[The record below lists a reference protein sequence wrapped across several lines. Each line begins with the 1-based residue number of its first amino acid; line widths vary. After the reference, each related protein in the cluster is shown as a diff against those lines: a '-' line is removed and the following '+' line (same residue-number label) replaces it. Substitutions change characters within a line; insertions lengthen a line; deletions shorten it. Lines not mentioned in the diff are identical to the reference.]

1 MLNNFITKYSDK
13 TEGTISCFDRII
25 ISGSLSNWG
34 YAEAMKSYLLINDI
48 KIFDYRKFAKQFNE
62 QIRERVE
69 SVCKEQ
75 NIEIEHIRSPK
86 KFDKQL
92 NIQKIL
98 DKRGYAPGIVKV
110 FTSSEI
116 CDSYDP
122 VFCKEKNVPVLKS
135 STSKCI
141 HYYIYFIDIIL
152 GLCFLRIPTWLPCRV
167 QFYFNGHKYLEHK
180 LKNNEIEYQTED
192 NAFVYISD
200 YQKAQKLS
208 DDFRV
213 QDLHQWLDI
222 IINRYIP
229 FLKTTNQR
237 YNWVITQSEYATDII
252 FKCSKVSSK
261 IYEDLV
267 YTAIHSVKPGNIST
281 FFSRKLAAGYE
292 AEVGTKYNKQIHGT
306 RIKHFMGA
314 NSIKMYDKG
323 KKILRIETTINNVGQ
338 FIIYREVLTRS
349 GKTVRRFTKMK
360 KSIYS
365 FYDLGKECRKSNSRY
380 LDFLASLTDNSDGK
394 KNLDKVSGK
403 KMENNRSY
411 KGFNFFDKLDSD
423 ILRVLSSGEF
433 NIHGFRNKY
442 LRKRLKHEL
451 SSSQVSRILKR
462 LLLFKLIK
470 KIKGT
475 FKYYLTKLGKKVI
488 SAGLVYKELYI
499 IPSLA

>member
-13 TEGTISCFDRII
+13 IEGTISCFDRVI
-25 ISGSLSNWG
+25 ISGSLSSWG
-34 YAEAMKSYLLINDI
+34 YAGAMKSYLLNNDI
-48 KIFDYRKFAKQFNE
+48 KIFNYPIFAKQYNE

-69 SVCKEQ
+69 SICKEQ

-98 DKRGYAPGIVKV
+98 DKRGYEPGIVKV
-110 FTSSEI
+110 YTSMEI
-116 CDSYDP
+116 CDSYYPDRENNLP
-122 VFCKEKNVPVLKS
+122 VIKS
-135 STSKCI
+135 DTAKCI
-141 HYYIYFIDIIL
+141 HYYIYFIDKTL
-152 GLCFLRIPTWLPCRV
+152 GLCFLKIPTWLPCRV
-167 QFYFNGHKYLEHK
+167 QFYFNGHKYLEYK
-180 LKNNEIEYQTED
+180 LKNSGIEYQTED

-200 YQKAQKLS
+200 YQKAQELS
-208 DDFRV
+208 DDFRS

-252 FKCSKVSSK
+252 FKCSEVSRE

-267 YTAIHSVKPGNIST
+267 FKSIHSVKPENIAT

-292 AEVGTKYNKQIHGT
+292 AEVGTKYNKQIHGS

-323 KKILRIETTINNVGQ
+323 KKIIRIETTINDVGE
-338 FIIYREVLTRS
+338 FMIFREVLTRS
-349 GKTVRRFTKMK
+349 GKTVRRYARMK

-365 FYDLGKECRKSNSRY
+365 FFDLGKECRKSNSRY

-423 ILRVLSSGEF
+423 ILRVLLSGEF

-442 LRKRLKHEL
+442 LRMRLKYKL

-462 LLLFKLIK
+462 LILFKIIK
-470 KIKGT
+470 RIKGT

-488 SAGLVYKELYI
+488 SAGLIYKELYI
-499 IPSLA
+499 IPSLT